1 MSISSRF
8 PQTRDYKSQGWQR
21 AKKEDE
27 SRTEGGE
34 REARRYAQ
42 KRDLLI
48 VRLSDNDLMSGS
60 LPRQFLQEDY
70 FASKKRDNTESCRN
84 RLRRRRR
91 EIILERSVSDNY
103 LQGSNSAEKGS

>member
-48 VRLSDNDLMSGS
+48 VRSSDNDLISGS
-60 LPRQFLQEDY
+60 PTIFARRLFRFEEEGQYRELQE
-70 FASKKRDNTESCRN
+70 SSSTKERN
-84 RLRRRRR
+84 YPREECLRQLSSG
-91 EIILERSVSDNY
+91 EQLS
-103 LQGSNSAEKGS
+103 